1 MDAQLKNKQ
10 FIGDTLSQTRM
21 SATLRYRRFEN
32 LRIFNIQKIGTT
44 RYHNEQCQ
52 SGKINKTIY
61 FMNKTKRIS
70 TVLIIVNMH

>member
-1 MDAQLKNKQ
+1 
-10 FIGDTLSQTRM
+10 M

-44 RYHNEQCQ
+44 RYPNEQCQ